1 MSEKLISKAIK
12 LIRKGYS
19 KEKILKKLRPKRG
32 VLSPEDIYEVARCRI
47 KAKEKFGELADKLYF
62 DEIGLRYS
70 TPKIVAEYRA
80 DRLKCDT
87 IADVS
92 CGVGAQLIFFAMRCS
107 KAYGVEIDRKRAL
120 FAKLNAKSLGLKNVE
135 IIRGDALNGKI
146 VEKIRADIV
155 FSDPARPPEEEV
167 RTLESLQP
175 NPILIHEKYSRVTE
189 NIAFE
194 LPPQM
199 PPERIPLEGEKEY
212 TSLNFKLNRL
222 ALYMGGLAECE
233 VSAISLPSRE
243 RITDLDESIKPEK
256 TTKFESFL
264 YEVDPT
270 IMKAG
275 LLPNLLGKLDFNA
288 RVIYSDKRRT
298 LLSSDEVV
306 NSAFLRRYSI
316 LNVVKFEISTIK
328 NALKELNA
336 AKVTLRF
343 SLDPSEYWSVRKKL
357 EEGLSGERWVY
368 LFRIDEYA
376 VIAEMEGSKF

>member
-1 MSEKLISKAIK
+1 MSEKLVLKALK

-19 KEKILKKLRPKRG
+19 KDKILKKLKRG
-32 VLSPEDIYEVARCRI
+32 RLPPEDIYEIARCRI
-47 KAKEKFGELADKLYF
+47 RAKEKFGKLADKLYF

-92 CGVGAQLIFFAMRCS
+92 CGVGAQLIFFAMKCN
-107 KAYGVEIDRKRAL
+107 KAYGVEIDKKRAL
-120 FAKLNAKSLGLKNVE
+120 FAKLNAKALGLKNIE
-135 IIRGDALNGKI
+135 IITGDALSDEVVDK
-146 VEKIRADIV
+146 VKDADIV

-175 NPILIHEKYSRVTE
+175 NPILIHEKYLRVTE

-212 TSLNFKLNRL
+212 TSLNFRLNRL
-222 ALYMGGLAECE
+222 ALYMGELAECE

-243 RITDLDESIKPEK
+243 RVTNLDDAMDPEK
-256 TTKFESFL
+256 TSRIESIL

-270 IMKAG
+270 IMKAE
-275 LLPNLLGKLDFNA
+275 LLPNLLGKLNFSA
-288 RVIYSDKRRT
+288 GIIYSDKRRT
-298 LLSSDEVV
+298 LLSSDEEVD
-306 NSAFLRRYSI
+306 STFLRRYNV
-316 LNVVKFEISTIK
+316 LKVVKFETSTIK
-328 NALKELNA
+328 STLRDVNA

-343 SLDPSEYWSVRKKL
+343 SLNPSEYWNVRKKL

-368 LFRIDEYA
+368 LFRVGERAIL
-376 VIAEMEGSKF
+376 AEPTT

>member
-1 MSEKLISKAIK
+1 MSEKLVLKALN

-19 KEKILKKLRPKRG
+19 KEKILKKLKRG
-32 VLSPEDIYEVARCRI
+32 KLPPEDIYEVARCRI
-47 KAKEKFGELADKLYF
+47 KAKEKFGELAEKLYF
-62 DEIGLRYS
+62 DESGLRYS

-80 DRLKCDT
+80 DRLKCET

-92 CGVGAQLIFFAMRCS
+92 CGVGAQLIFFAMKCN
-107 KAYGVEIDRKRAL
+107 KAYGVEIDKKRAL
-120 FAKLNAKSLGLKNVE
+120 YAKLNAKALGLKNIE
-135 IIRGDALNGKI
+135 IITGDALSDDV
-146 VEKIRADIV
+146 VEKVKDADIV
-155 FSDPARPPEEEV
+155 FSDPARPPEEEI

-175 NPILIHEKYSRVTE
+175 NPIQIHEKYHRVTE

-222 ALYMGGLAECE
+222 ALYMGELAECG

-243 RITDLDESIKPEK
+243 RVTDLDEAIEPERTSK
-256 TTKFESFL
+256 IESFI

-275 LLPNLLGKLDFNA
+275 LLPNLLGRLDFNTGI
-288 RVIYSDKRRT
+288 VYSDKRRT
-298 LLSSDEVV
+298 LLSSDEEA
-306 NSAFLRRYSI
+306 NSAFLRRYSV
-316 LNVVKFEISTIK
+316 LKVAKFDIGAIK
-328 NALKELNA
+328 DALKEVKA

-343 SLDPSEYWSVRKKL
+343 SLNPSEYWSVRKKL
-357 EEGLSGERWVY
+357 EEGLDGERWIY
-368 LFRIDEYA
+368 LFKVDEKA
-376 VIAEMEGSKF
+376 ILTEPVTNQ